1 MKYLLLIVVLGL
13 ALWFWRSYAGGK
25 EGDGR
30 LPSVGDAAPGFE
42 LPDTRGVKHTLTQ
55 YRGHWVVLYFY
66 PKADTPGCTRESCRF
81 RDDWPQFQAMH
92 INLVGVSAD
101 SPAAKAAFA
110 RKYHLPF
117 PLLSDTGGLVARQY
131 GAWMNLGIAGLPRR
145 YTYLID
151 PDGRIAQ
158 VYTDVSVSE
167 HSAEVLADLKRLTG
181 H

>member
-81 RDDWPQFQAMH
+81 RDDWPRPVISEAAGFSGTTRRIGFRVKVEHHPVPTVLGQRVFDTPRIGQLKTRCRIPHAGQAA
-92 INLVGVSAD
+92 IT
-101 SPAAKAAFA
+101 FFTA
-110 RKYHLPF
+110 RIGTPKPQGQTKHHN
-117 PLLSDTGGLVARQY
+117 Q
-131 GAWMNLGIAGLPRR
+131 
-145 YTYLID
+145 
-151 PDGRIAQ
+151 Q
-158 VYTDVSVSE
+158 
-167 HSAEVLADLKRLTG
+167 
-181 H
+181 